1 MHRIRVISRILIS
14 HHLQTTWIKL
24 PLYVLH
30 NPGKI
35 GTFLQSSPDNALNYY
50 IIILFL
56 SVFHFSIWIRNRNI
70 IIHTTPYHCKSPP
83 VINIII
89 ERHRTV
95 ARLVGSAAIAVR
107 LLYESCTKGWD
118 RELWLMNNW
127 LHCSTSTG

>member
-1 MHRIRVISRILIS
+1 MHRIRVTRRILIS
-14 HHLQTTWIKL
+14 HHLQRTWIKL

-35 GTFLQSSPDNALNYY
+35 GTFLPRSPDNALNYY

-56 SVFHFSIWIRNRNI
+56 SVLHFSIWIRNHNI
-70 IIHTTPYHCKSPP
+70 IIHTTPYHGKSPS

-89 ERHRTV
+89 KRHRTV
-95 ARLVGSAAIAVR
+95 ARLVGLTAIVVR

-118 RELWLMNNW
+118 RELSLMNNW
-127 LHCSTSTG
+127 LYCSTSTG